1 MQGLL
6 AFFWGFGVWNWLILA
21 VVLFTLETIVP
32 GVHFLWF
39 GLAAVIVGF
48 LAMAT
53 GMSWPYQIIAFGII
67 AVLTVFWVRRY
78 VRPDVAK
85 SDLPDLNERGQQYI
99 GRSLVVEQ
107 AIQNGRGK
115 VRVGD
120 SVWQAEGPDAPVGPA
135 PGPDAEWPTAT
146 PIPTRTANRATAT
159 PTIQWSRRSPKSRR
173 GSIW

>member
-1 MQGLL
+1 MQGLF
-6 AFFWGFGVWNWLILA
+6 AYFANFGVWNWLILA
-21 VVLFTLETIVP
+21 VLLFVLEFVLP

-39 GLAAVIVGF
+39 GVAAVIVGI
-48 LAMAT
+48 LAWAT
-53 GMSWPYQIIAFGII
+53 GMSWPFQVIAFGII

-78 VRPDVAK
+78 VRSDKVT

-120 SVWQAEGPDAPVGPA
+120 SVWQAEGPDAPVGA
-135 PGPDAEWPTAT
+135 RVKVTG
-146 PIPTRTANRATAT
+146 TRGTVLVVERALA
-159 PTIQWSRRSPKSRR
+159 
-173 GSIW
+173 